1 MGHNNCVHIPDAP
14 LAFPAFTSEPIT
26 FQYFVN
32 PLFSKYIVLTI
43 KEGKKQRKPKKKKT
57 YRENNNKFKSNSI
70 LCTYNEIH
78 SIITFSCF
86 TDHLHVKAFL
96 KF

>member
-14 LAFPAFTSEPIT
+14 LAFPAFTSEPLT

-43 KEGKKQRKPKKKKT
+43 KEGKKQRKPKKKNIPRKQQQ
-57 YRENNNKFKSNSI
+57 E
-70 LCTYNEIH
+70 
-78 SIITFSCF
+78 
-86 TDHLHVKAFL
+86 V
-96 KF
+96 